1 MICFLRSM
9 RGTCRIESAAGNA
22 VTVDPYKRRD
32 CRPKILWSVGGNG
45 ATQTG
50 AALSEADGSGSPEQS
65 ASNAAA
71 ESSSRTSNGAGSAET
86 NGTHEVSPSDPSSLQ
101 RFHRFEGDDILEA
114 GKAALEA
121 RLAARQA
128 PAVQRA
134 SGKLS
139 LGTYL
144 EKARLPSV
152 AGDHDK

>member
-1 MICFLRSM
+1 M
-9 RGTCRIESAAGNA
+9 A
-22 VTVDPYKRRD
+22 VDPYKRRD
-32 CRPKILWSVGGNG
+32 CRPKILWSVGGND

-50 AALSEADGSGSPEQS
+50 AAASGADESGSPEQP
-65 ASNAAA
+65 ASNDAA

-86 NGTHEVSPSDPSSLQ
+86 NGTHEASPPDPSSLQ
-101 RFHRFEGDDILEA
+101 RLHSFDGDDILEA

-152 AGDHDK
+152 AGDPDK